1 MNEEHNPNME
11 NKMEQ
16 IHDATPAA
24 VPTDDYFGFYGYM
37 NRIAKLDAT
46 QAWQTAFEVLRA
58 SRWKPTDIIIR
69 TFLRSYAG
77 YELGSVSNRYVGTL
91 AERIRQVLEEEWVAQ
106 EFDHIGL

>member
-11 NKMEQ
+11 NKMEP
-16 IHDATPAA
+16 IAA
-24 VPTDDYFGFYGYM
+24 AAPTEDYFGFYGYM

-46 QAWQTAFEVLRA
+46 QAWLTAFEVLRA
-58 SRWKPTDIIIR
+58 SRWKPTDIVIR

-77 YELGSVSNRYVGTL
+77 YELGSVSNRYVGAL